1 MVLIWFW
8 CLYSKKRFLLK
19 GDLELLS
26 SEDFECFGVAFLYGP
41 AFSMFMLGSSSSWA
55 LLFLQHIQ
63 ENSNPLVPPDASDY
77 KPCILV
83 QTLYVFA

>member
-41 AFSMFMLGSSSSWA
+41 AFSMFMLGSSSGHCFSYSTFRKTQTHWY
-55 LLFLQHIQ
+55 LQMRLII
-63 ENSNPLVPPDASDY
+63 NLA
-77 KPCILV
+77 
-83 QTLYVFA
+83 F